1 MEEAWIVACE
11 SGGALAATV
20 KTEAVVMGGCRRDR
34 FRPELL
40 RRLGGGSQVSG

>member
-20 KTEAVVMGGCRRDR
+20 KTEAVIAMLWVPVLKGMMPVGGA
-34 FRPELL
+34 
-40 RRLGGGSQVSG
+40 GSV